1 MRKSCR
7 LRWKHLSTGS
17 HRGDLQK
24 GNVYASWCQSPS
36 TRAQKCRFCARKA
49 RKWGFR
55 SRKAHKNLD
64 FVLERPENGGS
75 GGQKR
80 TKTSILCSK
89 SPKTRVPNP
98 KKAQKPRFCARKARK
113 QGFQTQIK
121 HKKPDFVL
129 GKKEIGIGK
138 HNLREAYRKRGLPVQ
153 IIAHANVP
161 WSCLEEGFVCAM
173 NCRNGT
179 PSQVAVVS
187 GTQHLHT
194 GQATALSP
202 ILQLRTGQAAAS
214 FGGDAEVA

>member
-1 MRKSCR
+1 MCSKSP
-7 LRWKHLSTGS
+7 KMGVPKPKS
-17 HRGDLQK
+17 
-24 GNVYASWCQSPS
+24 
-36 TRAQKCRFCARKA
+36 AQKPRFCARKA

-55 SRKAHKNLD
+55 RAKAHKNLN
-64 FVLERPENGGS
+64 FVLKKPENEGS
-75 GGQKR
+75 KPQKS
-80 TKTSILCSK
+80 TKTPILCSK
-89 SPKTRVPNP
+89 SPKTGVPDPN
-98 KKAQKPRFCARKARK
+98 KAQKTRFCAREERK
-113 QGFQTQIK
+113 LASGSITSEKLIVNVAF
-121 HKKPDFVL
+121 L
-129 GKKEIGIGK
+129 
-138 HNLREAYRKRGLPVQ
+138 Q

>member
-1 MRKSCR
+1 MRSGFCGAASAERHWRFGTGPSSPAERLLRIDNLFRTDFRFAPSLPLRFACGHPPIHGGHGRPRSVRKSCQ
-7 LRWKHLSTGS
+7 LRWKHLSTGL

-129 GKKEIGIGK
+129 GKRGNW
-138 HNLREAYRKRGLPVQ
+138 HREA
-153 IIAHANVP
+153 
-161 WSCLEEGFVCAM
+161 
-173 NCRNGT
+173 
-179 PSQVAVVS
+179 
-187 GTQHLHT
+187 
-194 GQATALSP
+194 
-202 ILQLRTGQAAAS
+202 
-214 FGGDAEVA
+214 

>member
-1 MRKSCR
+1 MS
-7 LRWKHLSTGS
+7 
-17 HRGDLQK
+17 
-24 GNVYASWCQSPS
+24 
-36 TRAQKCRFCARKA
+36 
-49 RKWGFR
+49 
-55 SRKAHKNLD
+55 
-64 FVLERPENGGS
+64 ENGGPE
-75 GGQKR
+75 GQKS
-80 TKTSILCSK
+80 TKTPILCSK
-89 SPKTRVPNP
+89 SPKTGVPVLEKPENGGSE
-98 KKAQKPRFCARKARK
+98 AQKSTKNPILCSGRE
-113 QGFQTQIK
+113 
-121 HKKPDFVL
+121 
-129 GKKEIGIGK
+129 EIGIGK

>member
-1 MRKSCR
+1 MFTHPGANPR
-7 LRWKHLSTGS
+7 L
-17 HRGDLQK
+17 
-24 GNVYASWCQSPS
+24 PE
-36 TRAQKCRFCARKA
+36 
-49 RKWGFR
+49 
-55 SRKAHKNLD
+55 HKNAD
-64 FVLERPENGGS
+64 FVLEMPENEGTEAE
-75 GGQKR
+75 KR

-89 SPKTRVPNP
+89 GRKWGFRRAKAHKNLNFVLKKPENEGSKPQKSTKTPILCSKSPKTGVPDPN
-98 KKAQKPRFCARKARK
+98 KAQKTRFCAREERK
-113 QGFQTQIK
+113 LASGSITSEKLIVNVAF
-121 HKKPDFVL
+121 L
-129 GKKEIGIGK
+129 
-138 HNLREAYRKRGLPVQ
+138 Q

>member
-1 MRKSCR
+1 M
-7 LRWKHLSTGS
+7 LHLTAP
-17 HRGDLQK
+17 R
-24 GNVYASWCQSPS
+24 
-36 TRAQKCRFCARKA
+36 
-49 RKWGFR
+49 
-55 SRKAHKNLD
+55 
-64 FVLERPENGGS
+64 
-75 GGQKR
+75 
-80 TKTSILCSK
+80 
-89 SPKTRVPNP
+89 
-98 KKAQKPRFCARKARK
+98 AQKPRFCAREERK
-113 QGFQTQIK
+113 LASGSITSEKLIVNVAF
-121 HKKPDFVL
+121 L
-129 GKKEIGIGK
+129 
-138 HNLREAYRKRGLPVQ
+138 Q